1 MAKNKSSALK
11 TVIAKGI
18 KQNRRM
24 PVFVIAK
31 TKRKFTRNA
40 KRRYWRAKKMRVNAG
55 KH

>member
-1 MAKNKSSALK
+1 MARNKPSALK
-11 TVIAKGI
+11 KIISKGI
-18 KQNRRM
+18 KQNRRV

-55 KH
+55 NH